1 MQQIAAKFHKSPFFL
16 KTGQN
21 INNKQTICFLIVFVL
36 YLIKLNIEKDI
47 TMKDTKYTLTPCK
60 FSIED
65 DPIFEGFYCED
76 YNLGLGDGKYWN
88 GWLNPYVTK
97 EVKDQILN
105 FYCPPKVRDEL
116 LKKRETCEDF
126 EDFDE
131 ENPWL
136 EYWNLEADKE
146 TGLYYFGGMFIWEE
160 RE

>member
-1 MQQIAAKFHKSPFFL
+1 MQQIAAKFYKSPFFL

-21 INNKQTICFLIVFVL
+21 IINKQTICFLIVFVL

-76 YNLGLGDGKYWN
+76 GKYWN

-116 LKKRETCEDF
+116 REEREDLKTHMEIYE
-126 EDFDE
+126 FDQ